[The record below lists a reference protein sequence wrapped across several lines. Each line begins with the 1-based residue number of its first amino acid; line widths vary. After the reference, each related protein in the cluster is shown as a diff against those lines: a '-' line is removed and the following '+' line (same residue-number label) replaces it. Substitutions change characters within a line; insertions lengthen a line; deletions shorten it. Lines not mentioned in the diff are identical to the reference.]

1 MPIGQVQSNT
11 DNESKLVATSGGSA
25 ANFAVWLA
33 TLQIET
39 HLFARVG
46 KGDGKKMPC
55 RFFAEHGTC
64 RFGDKC
70 YRSHD
75 VENKTEEEEE
85 QEEGEAP
92 EVAPKARPKPRR
104 NR

>member
-1 MPIGQVQSNT
+1 MEGLIKALVVGDIIEDIVVMPIGQVQSNT

-46 KGDGKKMPC
+46 KGDGKK
-55 RFFAEHGTC
+55 FAAE
-64 RFGDKC
+64 FKLKC
-70 YRSHD
+70 HCTFAGGSIPLYRPDSS
-75 VENKTEEEEE
+75 
-85 QEEGEAP
+85 A
-92 EVAPKARPKPRR
+92 
-104 NR
+104 NRWR